1 MDLLA
6 GQSSALD
13 LCRSFV
19 ASSVAILMST
29 REDKVGL
36 LRRRTFP

>member
-6 GQSSALD
+6 GQSSALGF
-13 LCRSFV
+13 SFV
-19 ASSVAILMST
+19 ASSVAVIMST

-36 LRRRTFP
+36 L